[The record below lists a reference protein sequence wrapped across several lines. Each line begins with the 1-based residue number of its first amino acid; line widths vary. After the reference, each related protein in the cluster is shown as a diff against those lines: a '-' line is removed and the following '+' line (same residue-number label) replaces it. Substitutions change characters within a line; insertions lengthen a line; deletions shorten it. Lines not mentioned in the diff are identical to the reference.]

1 MNPRLKREL
10 PKVKRNINPDKPVK
24 VDNAVK
30 WVVPKRPEV
39 QQVNLSGLTGDKPVA
54 VSLLPKE
61 LVHKVYTE
69 AVVSVEIT
77 PLGKPVK
84 LSEMTPR
91 AFWSKFLCLHTE
103 YHALLISKKH
113 DDTFKNKVFKDQDRI
128 DQIIDTFDT
137 LYPYIAAIAVR
148 MEGDMRTIEEN
159 WLIDFTIADLDL
171 EDIPDEVEVDAQ
183 SYHKHVIRREL

>member
-1 MNPRLKREL
+1 MRARVKGGL
-10 PKVKRNINPDKPVK
+10 PPVKRNINPEKPTK
-24 VDNAVK
+24 VSNAVK
-30 WVVPKRPEV
+30 WVIPKRPEI
-39 QQVNLSGLTGDKPVA
+39 QQANLEGLSSRPVD

-61 LVHKVYTE
+61 LVHKVYVE
-69 AVVSVEIT
+69 KEVDVEIT
-77 PLGKPVK
+77 PLGKATK

-113 DDTFKNKVFKDQDRI
+113 DDSFKNKVFKDQDRI
-128 DQIIDTFDT
+128 EQIIDTFDT

-171 EDIPDEVEVDAQ
+171 EDVPDEVEVDSQ
-183 SYHKHVIRREL
+183 FYHKHVIRREL